1 MKHNMRGLGLV
12 ALAAAA
18 LACEPPKPD
27 TNVRQGSGSSGVV
40 GGPSIGGH
48 GVCEAPASG
57 TQSGG
62 GSVARGS
69 GVISVPPFQG
79 VQMLED
85 PPPPISG
92 GTLVVLADG
101 VTAVASDPDRD
112 AVSIVELATQTRRAH
127 IALPAKAEPGRAVEG
142 TAGTVHVVLRGANGV
157 ATINVAAG
165 TLVRNTPV
173 CGAPRG
179 IAYDATRQQ
188 LFVACATGEVMALD
202 EGAGTVVW
210 RVVLEPDLRDV
221 VVTSQGLLVSLFR
234 AAQALHVNADTG
246 ALLARIT
253 VPGVES
259 VFRPYAP
266 SVAWRMIPAPQLDG
280 ALMLHQ
286 LSLRTEIPAVPA
298 GYGGPGGNGASRGI
312 PEENTNLI
320 LYRVALVRP
329 GMATPASP
337 LLRADGLGVDLLVD
351 VALSPDGMHMA
362 VAGPGAAHRGRAQV
376 YFGPRVCF
384 LETDCRN
391 TESFDPGQVTAVA
404 FSGNGTVLTQTREPA
419 RVQFPD
425 STGVSVVLATV
436 TRGDTG
442 HTVFHS
448 TGGAGVACASCHP
461 EGREDGVTWKFVGLG
476 DRRTQSLLGGV
487 TNRSPFHWDGDQP
500 TLRHLMADVFSG
512 RMSGPQLTAEQVTA
526 VGHWLDALPELP
538 PVAGVDQERALRG
551 QVLFEDPLLGCQEC
565 HQGPY
570 GNCNVNVGTG
580 KAFQIPSLSGV
591 AWRTPLLH
599 NGCAVTLMDRFTTCA
614 NGDQHGFTS
623 HLSNTELG
631 DLVAFLET
639 L

>member
-92 GTLVVLADG
+92 GTLLVLADG

-286 LSLRTEIPAVPA
+286 LSLRAEIPPA
-298 GYGGPGGNGASRGI
+298 PGGYGGAASGPGG
-312 PEENTNLI
+312 PEERTNLI

-337 LLRADGLGVDLLVD
+337 LLRSDGTGVDLLMD
-351 VALSPDGMHMA
+351 VALSADGSQIA
-362 VAGPGAAHRGRAQV
+362 VGGPGAAHRGRPQV
-376 YFGPRVCF
+376 YSAARVCF
-384 LETDCRN
+384 LEEECLNRQI
-391 TESFDPGQVTAVA
+391 FAGGQLTAVA
-404 FSGNGTVLTQTREPA
+404 FTGGGAIIFQTREPA
-419 RVQFPD
+419 SVQSRDGAGFL
-425 STGVSVVLATV
+425 VALAQDP
-436 TRGDTG
+436 RGDTG

-461 EGREDGVTWKFVGLG
+461 EGREDGVAWRFFGIG
-476 DRRTQSLLGGV
+476 ERRTQSLLGGV

-538 PVAGVDQERALRG
+538 PVAGVDQERAQRG
-551 QVLFEDPLLGCQEC
+551 QALFEDPLLGCQDC
-565 HQGPY
+565 HQGPN

-614 NGDQHGFTS
+614 NGDLHGFTS